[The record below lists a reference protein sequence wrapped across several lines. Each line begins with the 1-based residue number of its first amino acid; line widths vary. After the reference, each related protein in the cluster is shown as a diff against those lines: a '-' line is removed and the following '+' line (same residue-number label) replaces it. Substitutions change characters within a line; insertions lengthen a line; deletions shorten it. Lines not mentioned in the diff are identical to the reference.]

1 MLRVARRPGGC
12 RASITGAC
20 SASALDLSPLALDAP
35 IPVVLA
41 HTCAAHVCAFKNE
54 LKLKDHFSFLH
65 VLPLHVFNVIFLFY
79 HQCFFICFV
88 IFLFVRI

>member
-35 IPVVLA
+35 IPVVGDSRL
-41 HTCAAHVCAFKNE
+41 
-54 LKLKDHFSFLH
+54 LKLKT
-65 VLPLHVFNVIFLFY
+65 IFLFFN
-79 HQCFFICFV
+79 CVSTFMIFNDN
-88 IFLFVRI
+88 FLFFYLQMFFLLLRHFLVVPI